1 MFVDFYNTD
10 PKIQDFHVLFSL
22 LNIVFVYFEYYNQY
36 ILYYF

>member
-1 MFVDFYNTD
+1 MFVDFCNTN